1 MKKQYIAPKTQE
13 QNIETTGIL
22 MTSWGASYIPLNPA
36 PQVP

>member
-1 MKKQYIAPKTQE
+1 MKKQYIAPKTLE

-22 MTSWGASYIPLNPA
+22 MTSFGPGYFPLNPA